1 MNNTIRAI
9 VRIVIDPSDL
19 NSMVKIMDKYGP
31 LDTMLGGLNDNNE
44 KTYNSIFKDKIV
56 VVTNQKNGWVRK
68 NIYWRDGTCEEL
80 FEGKWV

>member
-19 NSMVKIMDKYGP
+19 NSMVKIMDKYGT

-44 KTYNSIFKDKIV
+44 KPIIQSSRT
-56 VVTNQKNGWVRK
+56 R
-68 NIYWRDGTCEEL
+68 L
-80 FEGKWV
+80 